1 MPKNRSRTSKLMALL
16 VLTGMGG
23 SVFQTCATRFKDAF
37 VQGATQVLYSTL
49 LNPAFYLDEEEE
61 P

>member
-1 MPKNRSRTSKLMALL
+1 MPRKRSRTSKLMTFV

-23 SVFQTCATRFKDAF
+23 TVFQTCATRFKEAF
-37 VQGATQVLYSTL
+37 VQGATEVLYATL
-49 LNPAFYLDEEEE
+49 LNPAFYLDDEEG